1 MTDNPYR
8 SIANPRRTTLG
19 SASPTEAAA
28 PRRDEHALQVLG
40 DDAGACVDGACSMT
54 E

>member
-19 SASPTEAAA
+19 SASGTDAAA
-28 PRRDEHALQVLG
+28 TRGTEHSLQVLG
-40 DDAGACVDGACSMT
+40 DDAGACVDGACSIS